1 MLEAMEGLKEEEQEE
16 AEEQYEKDMK
26 LTHMANGKDLDEM
39 SFIGT
44 AMVFLVAGYDTT
56 GMTLSWICYELA
68 KNPDLQRRL
77 QEELE
82 QARRLQTK
90 RMQAIEALKFEA
102 LDETGLTHFDQLNG
116 RLI

>member
-1 MLEAMEGLKEEEQEE
+1 MKARNGEGPLIPRPVVRRPVDPHEPLYNAKVRALEEKESEQE
-16 AEEQYEKDMK
+16 AIEQARQE
-26 LTHMANGKDLDEM
+26 
-39 SFIGT
+39 
-44 AMVFLVAGYDTT
+44 
-56 GMTLSWICYELA
+56 
-68 KNPDLQRRL
+68 QRRL